1 MEAWNLEQLLNIL
14 VFLEFHFFNCLKCLS
29 HCITSIALFAFLYQ
43 SFFPP
48 SSVGSS
54 HESLEKLFKK
64 PINSRDKR
72 TGLQKDSEQGY
83 IGASIRCINIF
94 FSMVPFCWYL
104 VPFCWYLVAPRCGFY
119 CRIHNGLARARMSHR
134 CNIET
139 RYLQHRKYIGAILKI
154 CKRKKTN

>member
-14 VFLEFHFFNCLKCLS
+14 VFLEFHFFNCFKCLS

-104 VPFCWYLVAPRCGFY
+104 VAPRCGFY

-139 RYLQHRKYIGAILKI
+139 RYLQHWNYIGATSKNIWKH
-154 CKRKKTN
+154 